1 MTPALPSGGGT
12 PIFQPPGRNSGEAQ
26 MLFKKSGGVSW
37 LIVFL
42 GNPGPRYEFTR
53 HNAGFMAA
61 EAMARE
67 KNININKLRF
77 KALTAQ
83 CSIGDRQVLLMKPQT
98 FMNLSGEAVRQ
109 AAAFYKIAPEHIIV
123 VSDEISLPIG
133 KLRIRTKGSAGGH
146 NGLKNII
153 AQLGTQDF
161 PRIRIGVGAPPHPDY
176 DMADWVLS
184 TFKNQDAEDMK
195 AAAARAAQAAECYI
209 TQGPD
214 RAMNLFN

>member
-1 MTPALPSGGGT
+1 M
-12 PIFQPPGRNSGEAQ
+12 
-26 MLFKKSGGVSW
+26 
-37 LIVFL
+37 FL

-67 KNININKLRF
+67 KNLSINKLRF
-77 KALTAQ
+77 KALTAP
-83 CSIGDRQVLLMKPQT
+83 CTIGDQSVLLMKPQT

-109 AAAFYKIAPEHIIV
+109 AADFYKIAPEHIIV
-123 VSDEISLPIG
+123 ISDEISLPIG

-184 TFKNQDAEDMK
+184 SFKNQDAEDMK

-209 TQGPD
+209 IQGPD